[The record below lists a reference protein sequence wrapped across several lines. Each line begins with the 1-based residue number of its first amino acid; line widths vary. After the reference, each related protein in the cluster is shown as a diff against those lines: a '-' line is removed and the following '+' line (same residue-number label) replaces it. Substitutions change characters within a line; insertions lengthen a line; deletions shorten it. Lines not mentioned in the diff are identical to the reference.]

1 MSAPPTNR
9 SALAPLAFANFVV
22 GVGAFVVV
30 GVLAPITR
38 DLDLSKA
45 ESGWAMGA
53 YALSYAVSSPL
64 LNAATGRI
72 DRRVVVAGGLAV
84 FVLACLAMALAV
96 NAPMLFGARVLAALG
111 AGVVT
116 PVAAGIAAAS
126 AAPEARGKALSFV
139 YAGMTAAQALGIPVG
154 AWLGYA
160 YGWRSVFW
168 TAAGLSALALVW
180 VLARVPRAIAFQASS
195 LGQLGR
201 VLTSP
206 RHMIAASFTAT
217 FLGAAYTVYT
227 FLGPL
232 AEMRLNMGRDG
243 VALILAAYGFGAV
256 TGNVIGGRMTDRLGP
271 DRSLAVLA
279 ATQIVLTPLVT
290 LLPFNLA
297 GGMALAFCWSLFGW
311 SFMTAQQT
319 RLIMVDPAAQG
330 VMLALNA
337 AAIYIGSAIGST
349 LGGYVYERISLEA
362 TGVAAA
368 ALCAL
373 ALGQLMLSIA
383 QVKRAKA
390 QG

>member
-1 MSAPPTNR
+1 MSAIGNR
-9 SALAPLAFANFVV
+9 GALAPLAFANFVV
-22 GVGAFVVV
+22 GVGVFVVV
-30 GVLAPITR
+30 GVLAPMTR
-38 DLDLSKA
+38 DLGLSKA

-72 DRRVVVAGGLAV
+72 DRRIVVAGGLGV
-84 FVLACLAMALAV
+84 FVLACMAMALSV
-96 NAPMLFGARVLAALG
+96 SAPMLFAARVLAALG

-116 PVAAGIAAAS
+116 PVAAGIAVAS

-139 YAGMTAAQALGIPVG
+139 FGGMTAAQALGIPVG

-168 TAAGLSALALVW
+168 VSAVLSALAVAW
-180 VLARVPRAIAFQASS
+180 VLARVPRAIAFQTSS

-256 TGNVIGGRMTDRLGP
+256 VGNVIGGRMTDRFGP
-271 DRSLAVLA
+271 DKSLVILCVA
-279 ATQIVLTPLVT
+279 QIVQTPLVT

-297 GGMALAFCWSLFGW
+297 GGMALAFSWSLCGW
-311 SFMTAQQT
+311 SYMTPQQT

-337 AAIYIGSAIGST
+337 AAIYIGSAVGST
-349 LGGYVYERISLEA
+349 LGGLVYERWGLA
-362 TGVAAA
+362 NTGVAAA
-368 ALCAL
+368 ALCVISL
-373 ALGQLMLSIA
+373 AQLLFSIA
-383 QVKRAKA
+383 QVKRAKIHL
-390 QG
+390 